1 MHKVLE
7 EDGINLMLNTTA
19 KEFIDKGSNIS
30 VVLEQDDVEKTIEGD
45 IVFIALGRKPSS
57 SNLNL
62 EKIGVTMEVF
72 KMNKTILIVIMS
84 IALIVLGGCTPA
96 NTQQTP
102 STDTVEEAEDMPEA
116 KVEYKKISA
125 KEAKAIMDSQEEHI
139 IVDVRTQAEYD
150 SGHIDGAIL
159 VPLDQI
165 EQLAP
170 KMLPDY
176 DKQILLYC
184 RSGNRSAVA
193 ARILIDMG
201 YTNVK
206 DFGGII
212 DWPY

>member
-176 DKQILLYC
+176 DKQILLY
-184 RSGNRSAVA
+184 
-193 ARILIDMG
+193 
-201 YTNVK
+201 
-206 DFGGII
+206 
-212 DWPY
+212 